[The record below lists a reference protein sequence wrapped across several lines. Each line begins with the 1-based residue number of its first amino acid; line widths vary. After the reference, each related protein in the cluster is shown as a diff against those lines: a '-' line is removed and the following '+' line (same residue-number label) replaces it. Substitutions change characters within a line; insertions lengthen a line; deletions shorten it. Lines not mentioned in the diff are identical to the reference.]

1 MPSTYI
7 PGRSADEVAR
17 AYGISPEK
25 VIKLGSNENAL
36 GPSPRAVEAIKRH
49 LNKINVYPSHG
60 YAELKDAI
68 AHYIGCS
75 AERIIVG
82 NGSDDL
88 LNTLVR
94 NLYVLGDQA
103 IIPVPTYTYYEVI
116 VEAGRGTCV
125 YVNRNEDFS
134 VNIDNIIAA
143 LKDNTKLIFICAPN
157 NPTGNAIEKTALK
170 SLLRSTEALVVL
182 DEAYAEFTT
191 ESHADLVNNFDNL
204 AVCRTFSKAFG
215 LAGLRLGYAVLD
227 CDLARD
233 YDQRM
238 LAFSVNQLAVEGGVA
253 ALSDSAFLERT
264 VSMVT
269 QGRQYFREKLPFKTY
284 PTEANFVFVDVAP
297 YTAQEVSEYLLSRG
311 IIVRNCNAFRGC
323 SNSHIRITVGQPWQ
337 NTTVVEALNE
347 FVNSV

>member
-1 MPSTYI
+1 
-7 PGRSADEVAR
+7 
-17 AYGISPEK
+17 
-25 VIKLGSNENAL
+25 
-36 GPSPRAVEAIKRH
+36 
-49 LNKINVYPSHG
+49 
-60 YAELKDAI
+60 
-68 AHYIGCS
+68 
-75 AERIIVG
+75 
-82 NGSDDL
+82 
-88 LNTLVR
+88 
-94 NLYVLGDQA
+94 
-103 IIPVPTYTYYEVI
+103 
-116 VEAGRGTCV
+116 
-125 YVNRNEDFS
+125 
-134 VNIDNIIAA
+134 
-143 LKDNTKLIFICAPN
+143 
-157 NPTGNAIEKTALK
+157 
-170 SLLRSTEALVVL
+170 
-182 DEAYAEFTT
+182 
-191 ESHADLVNNFDNL
+191 VNNFDNL

-311 IIVRNCNAFRGC
+311 IIVRNCDAFRGC

>member
-7 PGRSADEVAR
+7 PGRSADDVAR
-17 AYGISPEK
+17 DYGISPDQ

-36 GPSPRAVEAIKRH
+36 GPSPRAVAAIKRH
-49 LNKINVYPSHG
+49 LNKISVYPSHG
-60 YAELKDAI
+60 YVELKEAI
-68 AHYIGCS
+68 ARYIGCS

-94 NLYVLGDQA
+94 PLLVPGDQA
-103 IIPVPTYTYYEVI
+103 IISVPTYTYYEVI

-125 YVNRNEDFS
+125 YVNRAEDFS
-134 VNIDNIIAA
+134 VDIDNIVEAIT
-143 LKDNTKLIFICAPN
+143 DNTKLVFICAPN
-157 NPTGNAIEKTALK
+157 NPTGNPIEKAALK
-170 SLLRSTEALVVL
+170 RLLNSTEALVVL

-191 ESHADLVNNFDNL
+191 ESHVDLVNYFDNL

-227 CDLARD
+227 CELAHY
-233 YDQRM
+233 YDKHM

-253 ALSDSAFLERT
+253 ALSDNGFLERT

-269 QGRQYFREKLPFKTY
+269 HGRQHLRERLPLKTY
-284 PTEANFVFVDVAP
+284 PTEANFVFVDTTP
-297 YTAQEVSEYLLSRG
+297 YTSQEVSEYLLRRG
-311 IIVRNCNAFRGC
+311 IIVRNCDTFRGC

-337 NTTVVEALNE
+337 NTALLDAMNE
-347 FVNSV
+347 FVNSF